1 MINKSYLSYLRVMLL
16 AMLLIMAVSPLA
28 AQGSES
34 PWTAVVWALETDT
47 LHWVTAE
54 GEQRSTPRPRLPE
67 EDPAAS
73 AQIKFSPDGRY
84 LVVTA
89 LLNSGNQ
96 GIGFYDIAADVFTQT
111 HEAAVSEIIDL
122 GHQSSTPDSDRIAVG
137 LAGTDAANP
146 SWRVLVFE
154 YATGDALAQL
164 TNADVGA
171 EGEAAAFLPSIV
183 FYDLQDDGREVVHFQ
198 MYPFNSIPGAEVA
211 ANAWDVQA
219 NSIANSP
226 YTALDS
232 DIALLTGAAAFP
244 TTNLNI
250 SASPQGD
257 FGLNHNTITV
267 GLPDGAS
274 LNVQDVW
281 VDGTRSHSRARWL
294 NNGAWIA
301 YFAQGGES
309 AAHWSVVENAPVG
322 ENQIVHLDAN
332 VVDVS
337 HTPDGYLAMTDDNQL
352 YHVTDF
358 SAGETLSESA
368 SLVFQA
374 DEIVQVVYV
383 SPDLGDYVPPVRA
396 AATPPTETAPEAE
409 PATESEDTAVEAPE
423 GEATQFAMNVC
434 DGAPATRLAAGARA
448 RVSGTLPLR
457 IRAEP
462 GGNILTQIAS
472 NAEFDVIEGPA
483 CQGEYTW
490 WRIRT
495 ANGTEGWSAEGSLSD
510 YFIEPIGEVPLLQ
523 PTSVPT
529 VPPITP
535 AAPVDAET
543 DTESEA
549 DSDAETSSP
558 VIVPTMEVVDL
569 PTTPQCELAPPT
581 RLSAGMSALTES
593 GNSTLALYFNPGD
606 EFPTYNLPHGSA
618 VVVLGESRCRA
629 GYRIWPVQ
637 AVVEGQN
644 VTGWV
649 TEGMGEQYFLNPAQ

>member
-1 MINKSYLSYLRVMLL
+1 MISKSYFSYLRVMLL
-16 AMLLIMAVSPLA
+16 ALLLVLVVTPLA
-28 AQGSES
+28 AQSSEN
-34 PWTAVVWALETDT
+34 PWTAVLWALETDT

-54 GEQRSTPRPRLPE
+54 GEQRSTPRPQLPD

-73 AQIKFSPDGRY
+73 AQIKLSPDGRY

-89 LLNSGNQ
+89 LLNNGNQ
-96 GIGFYDIAADVFTQT
+96 GIGFYDIAADVFTKT

-122 GHQSSTPDSDRIAVG
+122 GHQSSSPDSARIAVG
-137 LAGTDAANP
+137 LAGTDPAAP

-164 TNADVGA
+164 VNSDVGSD
-171 EGEAAAFLPSIV
+171 GEAAAFLPSIV
-183 FYDLQDDGREVVHFQ
+183 FYDLQADGREVVHFQ

-211 ANAWDVQA
+211 ANAWDVAA
-219 NSIANSP
+219 NAIANSP

-232 DIALLTGAAAFP
+232 DIALVSGAVVFP
-244 TTNLNI
+244 VTNPNVEAL
-250 SASPQGD
+250 PVTD
-257 FGLNHNTITV
+257 FGLNHNTIAA
-267 GLPDGAS
+267 GLPAVAS
-274 LNVQDVW
+274 LDVQDVW
-281 VDGTRSHSRARWL
+281 VDGSRYISRARWL
-294 NNGAWIA
+294 NDGAWVG
-301 YFAQGGES
+301 YFAQGG
-309 AAHWSVVENAPVG
+309 ADAPQWNVVANAPAA
-322 ENQIVHLDAN
+322 ENQAIALAANIVDIIG
-332 VVDVS
+332 
-337 HTPDGYLAMTDDNQL
+337 TPDGYLAVSEDNGL
-352 YHVTDF
+352 YHVTELI
-358 SAGETLSESA
+358 SAESFGEPI
-368 SLVFQA
+368 FQA
-374 DEIVQVVYV
+374 SEIFQVVYV
-383 SPDLGDYVPPVRA
+383 SPDLGDYVPPVRVT
-396 AATPPTETAPEAE
+396 ATEVPAVEAEAQPETEGDTETDVEA
-409 PATESEDTAVEAPE
+409 APE

-462 GGNILTQIAS
+462 GGAILTQIAS
-472 NAEFDVIEGPA
+472 NAEFDVTEGPA

-535 AAPVDAET
+535 AAPVTEPETEAET
-543 DTESEA
+543 EAEESDVTA
-549 DSDAETSSP
+549 P
-558 VIVPTMEVVDL
+558 VIVPTMEVVEL
-569 PTTPQCELAPPT
+569 PTLPECNLAPPT
-581 RLSAGMSALTES
+581 RLGAGVSAVTES

-637 AVVEGQN
+637 AVVDGQN

-649 TEGMGEQYFLNPAQ
+649 TEGMGEQYFLNPVQ